1 MRLIDFIELN
11 EAQKK
16 YIVYVMERFKHKSES
31 ISLTEM
37 KSYHETMV
45 YERDKGGPKFG
56 YPNWMIIPENKISKS
71 VYSFPKPTGEALEAF
86 LNGDVEPQIRIEK
99 YSPML
104 QEVVKN
110 YGLL

>member
-1 MRLIDFIELN
+1 MIDFIELN
-11 EAQKK
+11 ESQKN
-16 YIVYVMERFKHKSES
+16 YVVYLLTRFKHDRDE
-31 ISLTEM
+31 INLTEM
-37 KSYHETMV
+37 KSYHELMV

-56 YPNWMIIPENKISKS
+56 YPNCLIVPENKVSKA
-71 VYSFPKPTGEALEAF
+71 VYGFPKPTGEDLEAF
-86 LNGDVEPQIRIEK
+86 YRGDVEPQIKLEK

>member
-1 MRLIDFIELN
+1 MIDFIELN
-11 EAQKK
+11 EAQKN
-16 YIVYVMERFKHKSES
+16 YVVYVIERFKHKSDS

-37 KSYHETMV
+37 KSYHELML

-56 YPNWMIIPENKISKS
+56 YPNWLIKPENKVSKS
-71 VYSFPKPTGEALEAF
+71 NYAFPKPTGEDLEAF
-86 LNGDVEPQIRIEK
+86 RNGDVGPHIRIEK

-104 QEVVKN
+104 QQVVRD

>member
-1 MRLIDFIELN
+1 MIDFIELN
-11 EAQKK
+11 ESQKN
-16 YIVYVMERFKHKSES
+16 YVVYVMKRFKHDRDE
-31 ISLTEM
+31 ISLIEM

-45 YERDKGGPKFG
+45 HERDKGGPKFG
-56 YPNWMIIPENKISKS
+56 YPNWLIDPENKVSKS
-71 VYSFPKPTGEALEAF
+71 VYQFPRPSGEALEAF
-86 LNGDVEPQIRIEK
+86 HRGDVAPQIKLEK